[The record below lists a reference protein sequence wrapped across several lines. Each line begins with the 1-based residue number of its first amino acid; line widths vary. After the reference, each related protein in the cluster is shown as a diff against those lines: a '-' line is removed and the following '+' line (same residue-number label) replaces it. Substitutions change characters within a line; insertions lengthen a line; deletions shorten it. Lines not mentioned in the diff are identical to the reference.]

1 MKKTY
6 IIPST
11 EWRTVDIC
19 SLICTSLEPPTT
31 KVDPTGSVDAN
42 DLDARSRG
50 GYEGEVQPEAAE
62 ETWGQLW

>member
-19 SLICTSLEPPTT
+19 TLICTSLDSPTT
-31 KVDPTGSVDAN
+31 KVDPTESVNAE
-42 DLDARSRG
+42 DLDARQRG
-50 GYEGEVQPEAAE
+50 EEPLPAEAAE
-62 ETWGQLW
+62 ESWGQLW

>member
-11 EWRTVDIC
+11 ELRTVDIC

-42 DLDARSRG
+42 DLDARQRG
-50 GYEGEVQPEAAE
+50 EEPMPEVPE